1 MNIEKITYLKI
12 IDLVIKV
19 NIEVRNV
26 IEKNNEIKKFE
37 IVIVNKFISRLIL
50 LKC

>member
-12 IDLVIKV
+12 INLIIKV

-37 IVIVNKFISRLIL
+37 IVIVNKFISKLIL